1 MNTNLQETQMNTR
14 VPISTELPSTPFKPT
29 FFRQVLGELLK
40 FWKARSNIWLIAI
53 TLFVVLLFSYIL
65 FNELSKDDMVHTAG
79 KVSSTAILTSIFPFC
94 FITILT
100 TATLLVTTEYSHNT
114 MRQTVLAYPK
124 RCSCVLTKLVAVFIS
139 ALIIE
144 AVSTLMVISIGYM
157 FGIQPDFSDGQWWV
171 LTMVLILPGCLAIL
185 SMSLGYLVRSSA
197 GAISL
202 TWLLFFIDSILIIL
216 PMDFMHKYVL
226 PFMPGSLL
234 NDVLRP
240 VNDGFSDMFTLIES
254 ADHDFIGHT
263 HPVLGFLCILVWSFG
278 FLVLAMGRFRKSDI

>member
-1 MNTNLQETQMNTR
+1 MNTNPQETQMNTR

-40 FWKARSNIWLIAI
+40 FWKARSNIWLITI

-65 FNELSKDDMVHTAG
+65 FKDVMVHTAG